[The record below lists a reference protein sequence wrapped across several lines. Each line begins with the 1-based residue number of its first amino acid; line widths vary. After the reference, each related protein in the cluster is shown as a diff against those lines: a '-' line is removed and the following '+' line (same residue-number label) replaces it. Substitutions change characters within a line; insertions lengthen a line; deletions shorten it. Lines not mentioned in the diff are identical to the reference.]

1 MSEDFYLPRLLA
13 QWNPT
18 RGVWETG
25 QMDLL
30 SGLSE
35 LYSATWPS
43 SGMTRNG
50 VAYER
55 PTPVLPTV
63 GTASSSSP
71 NLNTPTVEDAGR
83 AGSQEWANRW
93 AAGESVPTTQQRLRT
108 QVLMLPTPMASD
120 KGTAG
125 DYRSPGYRPTLT
137 QAIFANDPLLPTPN
151 TSSGT
156 GAGAHG
162 TGGPN
167 LQTVLL
173 PTPVALEGTKGT
185 TTQSSATKGL
195 TGQVWL
201 TNVAHDLALL
211 NGESIAPPS
220 NAGKRSQD
228 DELPP
233 PPEETEEMAV
243 IAFPRS
249 LLNG

>member
-173 PTPVALEGTKGT
+173 PTPAANDSGNTPENHLRKKPGRQVVTSLMVLVDH
-185 TTQSSATKGL
+185 GL
-195 TGQVWL
+195 ISTG
-201 TNVAHDLALL
+201 
-211 NGESIAPPS
+211 GRIIPPS
-220 NAGKRSQD
+220 PGGN
-228 DELPP
+228 P
-233 PPEETEEMAV
+233 
-243 IAFPRS
+243 
-249 LLNG
+249 